1 METVHIKINGTSY
14 EVAAGS
20 TILEAAHSVGI
31 EIPTLCYLKEIN
43 AIGACRICVVEVKGA
58 KSLVTACVYPVSE
71 GMEVVTNS
79 EKVMASRK
87 TNLELLLST
96 HDQNCLSCVRSTDCE
111 LQRLCRDYG
120 VNGQRFVGTRERY
133 ALDDSAPHMI
143 RDNNKCILC
152 RRCVA
157 ACRENQAVGV
167 IGPTERGF
175 QTHIACAF
183 EAKLGESPCISCG
196 QCITVCPTGALTEKD
211 DTGKVWAAL
220 HDPEKYVVVQTAP
233 SVRATLGECFGLPIG
248 TNVEGK
254 MVAALRRLGFNAVF
268 DTDTAADFTIMEEA
282 TEFVHR
288 VKNGGVLPMIT
299 SCSPGWVKFCETYYP
314 DMIPNLSSCKS
325 PQGMFGALTKT
336 YYAEKKGLD
345 PRNIVSVSVMPC
357 TAKKFEVGRDDM
369 CAAGEGIPDMDIS
382 ITTRELARMI
392 QRAGIVFNELPDEDF
407 DPALGESTGAAVI
420 FGATGGVMEAALRT
434 AVELVTGEVAP
445 EVDYTEVRGTQGIKE
460 ATYEVGGMKLNVCV
474 ASGLSN
480 ADKVLKAVQSG
491 EKHYDFIEF
500 MACPGGCVNGGG
512 QPTQPASVRNF
523 VDLKSL
529 RAKALYS
536 EDEAKAVRKSHE
548 NPLLKKIYAEYLG
561 QPGGEK
567 AHHILHT
574 SYVKREKL
582 Y

>member
-336 YYAEKKGLD
+336 YYAEKMGLD

>member
-1 METVHIKINGTSY
+1 METVQIKINNVSY

-20 TILEAAHSVGI
+20 TILEAAHSVGV

-43 AIGACRICVVEVKGA
+43 EIGACRICVVEVKGA
-58 KSLVTACVYPVSE
+58 RSLVTACVYPVSD
-71 GMEVVTNS
+71 GMEIVTNS
-79 EKVMASRK
+79 EKVQAARR

-111 LQRLCRDYG
+111 LQKLCRDYG
-120 VNGQRFVGTRERY
+120 VNGKRFAGAREQY
-133 ALDDSAPHMI
+133 AIDDSAPHMI

-157 ACRENQAVGV
+157 ACRANQAVGV
-167 IGPTERGF
+167 IGASERGF
-175 QTHIACAF
+175 STHIGCAF
-183 EAKLGESPCISCG
+183 EAKLADSPCVSCG

-211 DTGKVWAAL
+211 DTTKVWAAL
-220 HDPEKYVVVQTAP
+220 NDPEKHVVVQPAP
-233 SVRATLGECFGLPIG
+233 SVRATLGECFGMPIG

-254 MVAALRRLGFNAVF
+254 MVAALRRLGFDGVF

-288 VKNGGVLPMIT
+288 VKNGGALPLIT

-325 PQGMFGALTKT
+325 PQQMFGALTKT
-336 YYAEKKGLD
+336 YYAEKMGID
-345 PRNIVSVSVMPC
+345 PHNIVCVSVMPC
-357 TAKKFEVGRDDM
+357 TAKKFEIGREGM
-369 CAAGEGIPDMDIS
+369 SAAGGGIPDVDLS
-382 ITTRELARMI
+382 ITTRELGRMI
-392 QRAGIVFNELPDEDF
+392 ERAGIRFAELPDEEF
-407 DPALGESTGAAVI
+407 DPALGESTGAATI

-434 AVELVTGEVAP
+434 AVELVTGENMGA
-445 EVDYTEVRGTQGIKE
+445 VDYREVRGTQGIKE
-460 ATYEVGGMKLNVCV
+460 ASYDVGGLHLNVCV
-474 ASGLSN
+474 ASGLTN
-480 ADKVLKAVQSG
+480 CDAVLKAVQSG

-523 VDLKSL
+523 TDLKAL
-529 RAKALYS
+529 RAAALYG
-536 EDEAKAVRKSHE
+536 EDAGKAVRKSHE
-548 NPLLKKIYAEYLG
+548 NPLLKKVYAEYLG
-561 QPGGEK
+561 EPGGEK

-574 SYVKREKL
+574 HYTAREKL

>member
-58 KSLVTACVYPVSE
+58 RSLVTACVYPVNE

-79 EKVMASRK
+79 EKVMAARK

-120 VNGQRFVGTRERY
+120 VNGQRFVGSRERY
-133 ALDDSAPHMI
+133 ALDASAPHMI

-220 HDPEKYVVVQTAP
+220 NDPEKYVVVQTAP

-282 TEFVHR
+282 TEFVQR

-336 YYAEKKGLD
+336 YYAEKMGLD
-345 PRNIVSVSVMPC
+345 PKNIVSVSVMPC

-392 QRAGIVFNELPDEDF
+392 QRAGLVFNELPEEEF
-407 DPALGESTGAAVI
+407 DPALGESTGASVI

-445 EVDYTEVRGTQGIKE
+445 AVDYAEVRGTQGIKE

-474 ASGLSN
+474 ASLS
-480 ADKVLKAVQSG
+480 L
-491 EKHYDFIEF
+491 I
-500 MACPGGCVNGGG
+500 
-512 QPTQPASVRNF
+512 
-523 VDLKSL
+523 
-529 RAKALYS
+529 
-536 EDEAKAVRKSHE
+536 
-548 NPLLKKIYAEYLG
+548 
-561 QPGGEK
+561 
-567 AHHILHT
+567 HI
-574 SYVKREKL
+574 
-582 Y
+582 

>member
-87 TNLELLLST
+87 TTLELLLST

-336 YYAEKKGLD
+336 YYAEKMGLD

>member
-1 METVHIKINGTSY
+1 M
-14 EVAAGS
+14 
-20 TILEAAHSVGI
+20 
-31 EIPTLCYLKEIN
+31 
-43 AIGACRICVVEVKGA
+43 
-58 KSLVTACVYPVSE
+58 
-71 GMEVVTNS
+71 
-79 EKVMASRK
+79 
-87 TNLELLLST
+87 
-96 HDQNCLSCVRSTDCE
+96 
-111 LQRLCRDYG
+111 
-120 VNGQRFVGTRERY
+120 
-133 ALDDSAPHMI
+133 
-143 RDNNKCILC
+143 
-152 RRCVA
+152 
-157 ACRENQAVGV
+157 
-167 IGPTERGF
+167 
-175 QTHIACAF
+175 
-183 EAKLGESPCISCG
+183 
-196 QCITVCPTGALTEKD
+196 CPTGALTEKD

-220 HDPEKYVVVQTAP
+220 NDPEKYVVVQTAP

-282 TEFVHR
+282 TEFVQR

-336 YYAEKKGLD
+336 YYAEKMGLD
-345 PRNIVSVSVMPC
+345 PKNIVSVSVMPC

-392 QRAGIVFNELPDEDF
+392 QRAGLVFNELPEEEF
-407 DPALGESTGAAVI
+407 DPALGERTGASVI

-445 EVDYTEVRGTQGIKE
+445 AVDYAEVRGTQGIKE

-491 EKHYDFIEF
+491 EKHYHFIEF

-512 QPTQPASVRNF
+512 QPTQLASVRNF
-523 VDLKSL
+523 VDLKAL

-536 EDEAKAVRKSHE
+536 EDAAKAVRKSHE
-548 NPLLKKIYAEYLG
+548 NPLLKKIYADYLG

-574 SYVKREKL
+574 SYVKRDKL

>member
-152 RRCVA
+152 RCVA

-336 YYAEKKGLD
+336 YYAEKMGLD

>member
-58 KSLVTACVYPVSE
+58 RSLVTACVYPVNE

-79 EKVMASRK
+79 EKVMAARK

-120 VNGQRFVGTRERY
+120 VNGHRFVGSRERY
-133 ALDDSAPHMI
+133 ALDASAPHMI

-157 ACRENQAVGV
+157 VCRENQAVGV

-220 HDPEKYVVVQTAP
+220 NDPEKYVVVQTAP

-282 TEFVHR
+282 TEFVQR

-336 YYAEKKGLD
+336 YYAEKMGLD
-345 PRNIVSVSVMPC
+345 PKNIVSVSVMPC

-392 QRAGIVFNELPDEDF
+392 QRAGLVFNELPEEEF
-407 DPALGESTGAAVI
+407 DPALGESTGASVI

-445 EVDYTEVRGTQGIKE
+445 AVDYAEVRGTQGIKE

-491 EKHYDFIEF
+491 EKHYHFIEF

-523 VDLKSL
+523 VDLKAL

-536 EDEAKAVRKSHE
+536 EDAAKAVRKSHE
-548 NPLLKKIYAEYLG
+548 NPLLKKIYAAYLG

-574 SYVKREKL
+574 SYVKRDKL

>member
-233 SVRATLGECFGLPIG
+233 SVRATLGECFGLPSG

-254 MVAALRRLGFNAVF
+254 MVPALRRLGFNAAPCEKRRC
-268 DTDTAADFTIMEEA
+268 AAHDYLLQPGLGKIL
-282 TEFVHR
+282 R
-288 VKNGGVLPMIT
+288 DVLPGYDSEPLQLQI
-299 SCSPGWVKFCETYYP
+299 
-314 DMIPNLSSCKS
+314 
-325 PQGMFGALTKT
+325 
-336 YYAEKKGLD
+336 
-345 PRNIVSVSVMPC
+345 
-357 TAKKFEVGRDDM
+357 
-369 CAAGEGIPDMDIS
+369 AAGHV
-382 ITTRELARMI
+382 R
-392 QRAGIVFNELPDEDF
+392 RADQNLLCRKDGAGPEEHRLGFRH
-407 DPALGESTGAAVI
+407 ALHG
-420 FGATGGVMEAALRT
+420 
-434 AVELVTGEVAP
+434 
-445 EVDYTEVRGTQGIKE
+445 KE
-460 ATYEVGGMKLNVCV
+460 
-474 ASGLSN
+474 
-480 ADKVLKAVQSG
+480 
-491 EKHYDFIEF
+491 I
-500 MACPGGCVNGGG
+500 
-512 QPTQPASVRNF
+512 
-523 VDLKSL
+523 
-529 RAKALYS
+529 
-536 EDEAKAVRKSHE
+536 
-548 NPLLKKIYAEYLG
+548 
-561 QPGGEK
+561 
-567 AHHILHT
+567 
-574 SYVKREKL
+574 
-582 Y
+582 

>member
-43 AIGACRICVVEVKGA
+43 AIGACSICVVEVKGA

-336 YYAEKKGLD
+336 YYAEKMGLD